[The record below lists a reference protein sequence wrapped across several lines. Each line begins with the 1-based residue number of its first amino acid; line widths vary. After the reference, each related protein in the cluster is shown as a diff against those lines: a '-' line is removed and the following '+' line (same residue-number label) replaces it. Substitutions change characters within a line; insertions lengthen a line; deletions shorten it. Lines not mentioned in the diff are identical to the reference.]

1 MKKPLSNKLDKISPS
16 MTLAITSK
24 ANKLKREGVKVYSF
38 GTGEPDFDTPQVII
52 DAANEAMKKGIT
64 RYTDVKGL

>member
-24 ANKLKREGVKVYSF
+24 ANKIKREGTKVYSF
-38 GTGEPDFDTPQVII
+38 GTVEPDFDTPSLII
-52 DAANEAMKKGIT
+52 ESEN
-64 RYTDVKGL
+64 